1 MILRELFLYFSLAK
15 CKHIC
20 YHSNMRVVLD
30 TCVIFQALY
39 SQSGASHA
47 ILQMVRNGDLQMV
60 ISTPVFVEYCDVCLR
75 KSSLELF
82 ELTEEDVWDVL
93 NFIAY
98 ISVKIDIKYLLR
110 PNLQDEGDNLIM
122 ELAFASDS
130 RYLIT
135 KNVRDFTCN
144 SDLHFDGV
152 TVITPADFMQKVI
165 RGNN

>member
-1 MILRELFLYFSLAK
+1 
-15 CKHIC
+15 
-20 YHSNMRVVLD
+20 MRVVLD

-47 ILQMVRNGDLQMV
+47 ILQMVRKGDLQMV
-60 ISTPVFVEYCDVCLR
+60 VSTPVFAEYCDVCLR
-75 KSSLELF
+75 KSSLQLF
-82 ELTEEDVWDVL
+82 GLTEEDVWNVL

-110 PNLQDEGDNLIM
+110 PNLQDKGDNLIM

-135 KNVRDFTCN
+135 KNIRDFICN
-144 SDLHFDGV
+144 SELRFDGV
-152 TVITPADFMQKVI
+152 RVITPADFMQEVI
-165 RGNN
+165 RGKN

>member
-1 MILRELFLYFSLAK
+1 
-15 CKHIC
+15 
-20 YHSNMRVVLD
+20 MRVVLD

-47 ILQMVRNGDLQMV
+47 ILQMVRKGDLQMV
-60 ISTPVFVEYCDVCLR
+60 VSTPIFAEYCDVCLR
-75 KSSLELF
+75 KSSLQLF
-82 ELTEEDVWDVL
+82 GLTEEDVWNVL

-98 ISVKIDIKYLLR
+98 ISIKIDIKYLLR

-135 KNVRDFTCN
+135 KNIRDFTCN
-144 SDLHFDGV
+144 SELRFDGV
-152 TVITPADFMQKVI
+152 RVITPADFMQEVI
-165 RGNN
+165 RGKN

>member
-1 MILRELFLYFSLAK
+1 
-15 CKHIC
+15 
-20 YHSNMRVVLD
+20 MRVVLD

-60 ISTPVFVEYCDVCLR
+60 VSTPVFAEYCDVCLR
-75 KSSLELF
+75 QKSLDLF
-82 ELTEEDVWDVL
+82 GLTAEDVRAVL
-93 NFIAY
+93 DFIAY
-98 ISVKIDIKYLLR
+98 ISIKIDIKYLLR

-135 KNVRDFTCN
+135 KNVRDFNCN
-144 SDLHFDGV
+144 SELHFDGV

-165 RGNN
+165 RGKS

>member
-1 MILRELFLYFSLAK
+1 MTHDSIYAIIK
-15 CKHIC
+15 I
-20 YHSNMRVVLD
+20 MRVVLD

-39 SQSGASHA
+39 SKNGASHA
-47 ILQMVRNGDLQMV
+47 ILQMVRSGDLQMV
-60 ISTPVFVEYCDVCLR
+60 ISTPVFAEYCDVCLR

-82 ELTEEDVWDVL
+82 GLSPEDVWAVL
-93 NFIAY
+93 DFIAY
-98 ISVKIDIKYLLR
+98 ISIKIDIRYLLR

-144 SDLHFDGV
+144 SELRFDGV
-152 TVITPADFMQKVI
+152 KVMSPADFMQKII
-165 RGNN
+165 REKR